1 MRSMDAVY
9 AVAGV
14 FAAVAL
20 LGLLAARRPDVFA
33 QYFLAKWQ
41 RDRLTG
47 NMGGLAWT
55 GWVLFVFGVF
65 ASILTLV
72 VAGAVHR

>member
-1 MRSMDAVY
+1 MDTIY
-9 AVAGV
+9 AVAGI

-20 LGLLAARRPDVFA
+20 CGLLAARRPDIFA

-41 RDRLTG
+41 REQLAGR
-47 NMGGLAWT
+47 MSGLSWT
-55 GWVLFVFGVF
+55 GWVLFVFGAF

-72 VAGAVHR
+72 AGVRR